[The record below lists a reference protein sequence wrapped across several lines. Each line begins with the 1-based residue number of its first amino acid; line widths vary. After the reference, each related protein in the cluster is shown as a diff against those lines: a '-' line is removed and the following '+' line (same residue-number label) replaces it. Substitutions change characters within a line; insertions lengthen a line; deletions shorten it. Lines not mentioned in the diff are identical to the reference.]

1 MSNGPILSE
10 MILLSVRPV
19 RGAITSAFCLF
30 WGFVCLLKKRQEQLC
45 KSSDIFLGARFE
57 GMSHIA

>member
-10 MILLSVRPV
+10 MILLSVRPI

-30 WGFVCLLKKRQEQLC
+30 WVFVCLLKKRQEQLY
-45 KSSDIFLGARFE
+45 KSSDIFRC
-57 GMSHIA
+57 